1 MKRFIS
7 LSLISSSGGLLTDKL
22 EYLFEKFIGESPIF
36 LNHDVLRHDFIPDEL
51 PHREDEILRFGE
63 VLAPSLRNLKCSN
76 LFVYGKT
83 GTGKTAVARH
93 VLDRLYRKGLEIGQ
107 RINVC
112 YINCRTA
119 GTEYRVVSAMCSA
132 LGVKIPFTGLATAEV
147 LKRFKSCL
155 EFLGSPFI
163 VVLDEVDV
171 LVRNYGDGMLYTL
184 TRINEDLK
192 NSKLTVIGI
201 SNDLYFKEMLDPR
214 VLSSLSEEEMVF
226 KPYTAEQIRDILLQR
241 IKLAFRPG
249 VFPESTLNLCAALAA
264 SEHGDA
270 RRALDLVRVSGEI
283 AERQGCSIVREEH
296 VYEAKRKIEHDR
308 VFEVLSTLPLHS
320 KILLYV
326 LYVENPYHEITT
338 GKLYET
344 YRGLCGKLGVEVL
357 TQRRVS
363 GLLNEL
369 TMLGVVNTQ
378 IANLGRYGRTKK
390 IRINVPPKTLEK
402 VFSEDP
408 RLRELFQEQRRNL
421 D

>member
-1 MKRFIS
+1 
-7 LSLISSSGGLLTDKL
+7 LSADKL
-22 EYLFEKFIGESPIF
+22 ECLFERFTGDSPIF

-93 VLDRLYRKGLEIGQ
+93 VLGRLYRKGLEVGR

-112 YINCRTA
+112 YINCRTV
-119 GTEYRVVSAMCSA
+119 GTEYRVVSAMCST
-132 LGVKIPFTGLATAEV
+132 LGIKIPFTGLATAEV

-171 LVRNYGDGMLYTL
+171 LVRNYGDGILYTL
-184 TRINEDLK
+184 TRINEELK
-192 NSKLTVIGI
+192 NSRLTVVGI

-241 IKLAFRPG
+241 VRLAFRPG
-249 VFPESTLNLCAALAA
+249 VFPESTLNLCSALAA

-270 RRALDLVRVSGEI
+270 RRALDLVRVAGEI
-283 AERQGCSIVREEH
+283 AERQGYPIVREEH

-326 LYVENPYHEITT
+326 LYVESPHHEITS
-338 GKLYET
+338 GRLYES
-344 YRGLCGKLGVEVL
+344 YRSLCGRLGVEVL

-363 GLLNEL
+363 SLLNEL
-369 TMLGVVNTQ
+369 AMLGIVNTQ
-378 IANLGRYGRTKK
+378 IANLGRYGRTKRIK
-390 IRINVPPKTLEK
+390 IKVSPKTLEK

-408 RLRELFQEQRRNL
+408 HLSDVFHGGVVKGF
-421 D
+421 

>member
-1 MKRFIS
+1 M
-7 LSLISSSGGLLTDKL
+7 
-22 EYLFEKFIGESPIF
+22 
-36 LNHDVLRHDFIPDEL
+36 
-51 PHREDEILRFGE
+51 
-63 VLAPSLRNLKCSN
+63 KCSN
-76 LFVYGKT
+76 LFIYGKT
-83 GTGKTAVARH
+83 GTGKTAVTRH
-93 VLDRLYRKGLEIGQ
+93 VLNRLYRKGLEVGQ
-107 RINVC
+107 KVSIC
-112 YINCRTA
+112 YINCRIT
-119 GTEYRVVSAMCSA
+119 GTEYRIISAMCST

-147 LKRFKSCL
+147 LKRFKFRL

-163 VVLDEVDV
+163 VVLDEIDV
-171 LVRNYGDGMLYTL
+171 LVRNYGDDMLYTL

-241 IKLAFRPG
+241 IKLAFHSG

-283 AERQGCSIVREEH
+283 AERQGSFTVREEH

-308 VFEVLSTLPLHS
+308 VFEVLNTLPLHS

-326 LYVENPYHEITT
+326 LYTQNSLHETTT
-338 GKLYET
+338 GRLYET
-344 YRGLCGKLGVEVL
+344 YRDLCKKLGVEDL
-357 TQRRVS
+357 TQRRIS

-369 TMLGVVNTQ
+369 TMLGIINTQ
-378 IANLGRYGRTKK
+378 IANLGRYGRTKR

-408 RLRELFQEQRRNL
+408 YLKGLFQE
-421 D
+421 